1 MAYRNFRS
9 LPRRTASDTLL
20 CDKAF
25 NIPKIQIIMNIK
37 EGLLW
42 FIISKMSR
50 DIFEKVVTET
60 RIVSDAVSY
69 NQQLPK

>member
-1 MAYRNFRS
+1 MAYGSFRS
-9 LPRRTASDTLL
+9 LPRRTVSDTVL

-25 NIPKIQIIMNIK
+25 TIPKIQIIMNIK

-42 FIISKMSR
+42 FIISKMSS
-50 DIFEKVVTET
+50 DIFENVVTET